1 MACMEHLKQKL
12 EEAAIPYSCGE
23 PLARHTSFQIGGPA
37 ALFCKPDTTQQLVN
51 AIVLCREENV
61 RTYILGNGSN
71 LLFSDNG
78 FDGVV
83 ICTRSIEPEIRVEGN
98 RITAGAGVSL
108 KQVCEEA
115 VRHALTGLEFAYGI
129 PGSLGGAVYMNAGAY
144 GGETRDVLLEVE
156 FLDEAGQVRS
166 LSASQLELG
175 YRTSIFART
184 GWCVLRAT
192 LQLSPGDP
200 VQIQAKMDDLMN
212 RRRQKQPL
220 EYPSAGS
227 AFKRPE
233 GAFAGSLIEQCGLR
247 GFRVGD
253 AAISEKHCGFIVN
266 LGHASCADVLELAR
280 QVSERVQ
287 QETGFVLE
295 KEIRVVE

>member
-1 MACMEHLKQKL
+1 MARMEHLKQKL

-37 ALFCKPDTTQQLVN
+37 ALFCTPHTTQQLIQ
-51 AIVLCREENV
+51 ALALCRTEDV
-61 RTYILGNGSN
+61 RTYILVNGSN
-71 LLFSDNG
+71 LLFSDKG

-83 ICTRSIEPEIRVEGN
+83 LCTRSLQPEIRVEGE
-98 RITAGAGVSL
+98 RIIAGAGVSL

-115 VRHALTGLEFAYGI
+115 AHQGLTGLEFAYGI

-144 GGETRDVLLEVE
+144 GGETRDVLLSVE
-156 FLDEAGQVRS
+156 FVDEAGQVRS
-166 LSASQLELG
+166 LPADQLELG
-175 YRTSIFART
+175 YRTSVFART
-184 GWCVLRAT
+184 GWCVLQAT
-192 LQLSPGDP
+192 LQLAKGNREE
-200 VQIQAKMDDLMN
+200 ILAKMDDLMN
-212 RRRQKQPL
+212 RRKEKQPL

-247 GFRVGD
+247 GYRVGD

-280 QVSERVQ
+280 QVSERVHQ
-287 QETGFVLE
+287 QTGFVLE

>member
-1 MACMEHLKQKL
+1 M
-12 EEAAIPYSCGE
+12 P
-23 PLARHTSFQIGGPA
+23 HTA
-37 ALFCKPDTTQQLVN
+37 QQLVQ
-51 AIVLCREENV
+51 AIGLCREEGV

-71 LLFSDNG
+71 LLFSDHG

-83 ICTRSIEPEIRVEGN
+83 VSTRSLEPEIRVEGD
-98 RITAGAGVSL
+98 RIIAGAGVSL

-115 VRHALTGLEFAYGI
+115 AYHSLTGLEFAYGI

-156 FLDEAGQVRS
+156 FLDETGQIRS
-166 LSASQLELG
+166 LPVSQLELG

-192 LQLSPGDP
+192 LQLHPGDS
-200 VQIQAKMDDLMN
+200 VQIQQKMDDLMN

-266 LGHASCADVLELAR
+266 LGHASCADVLELSR

-287 QETGFVLE
+287 RETGFVLE

>member
-1 MACMEHLKQKL
+1 MACMEHLKQQL

-37 ALFCKPDTTQQLVN
+37 ALFCTPHTTQQLIQ
-51 AIVLCREENV
+51 ALELCRAEGV

-71 LLFSDNG
+71 LLFSDKG

-83 ICTRSIEPEIRVEGN
+83 LCTRSIQPEIQVEGD
-98 RITAGAGVSL
+98 RIIAGAGMSL
-108 KQVCEEA
+108 QQVCEEA
-115 VRHALTGLEFAYGI
+115 ARHGLTGLEFAYGI

-156 FLDEAGQVRS
+156 FVDEAGQVRS
-166 LSASQLELG
+166 LPVDQLELG
-175 YRTSIFART
+175 YRTSVFART

-192 LQLSPGDP
+192 LQLAEGDRE
-200 VQIQAKMDDLMN
+200 QIQAKMDNLMN
-212 RRRQKQPL
+212 RRREKQPL

-247 GFRVGD
+247 GYRVGD

-280 QVSERVQ
+280 QVRDRVHQ
-287 QETGFVLE
+287 QTGFVLE

>member
-1 MACMEHLKQKL
+1 MKQQLLDTL
-12 EEAAIPYSCGE
+12 EQIAGKENIHPNE
-23 PLARHTSFQIGGPA
+23 PMSRHTTFRVGGPA
-37 ALFCKPDTTQQLVN
+37 DVLVTPE
-51 AIVLCREENV
+51 AEKLAAVTGACREAGAPY
-61 RTYILGNGSN
+61 YIVGNGSN
-71 LLFSDNG
+71 LLVGDG
-78 FDGVV
+78 GIRGVV
-83 ICTRSIEPEIRVEGN
+83 ILTRDGMDEISADGV
-98 RITAGAGVSL
+98 RITAGAGALLSRTASL
-108 KQVCEEA
+108 A
-115 VRHALTGLEFAYGI
+115 ASHALTGMEFAAGI
-129 PGSLGGAVYMNAGAY
+129 PGTIGGAVVMNAGAY
-144 GGETRDVLLEVE
+144 GGEMRDIIETVTVLDDTGAQHVLSVE
-156 FLDEAGQVRS
+156 E
-166 LSASQLELG
+166 LELG

-192 LQLSPGDP
+192 LQLHPGDS
-200 VQIQAKMDDLMN
+200 VQIQQKMDDLMN

-287 QETGFVLE
+287 RETGFVLE

>member
-37 ALFCKPDTTQQLVN
+37 ALFCTPHTTQQLIQ
-51 AIVLCREENV
+51 ALEFCRAESV

-71 LLFSDNG
+71 LLFSDEG

-83 ICTRSIEPEIRVEGN
+83 LCTRLIQPEIRVEGD
-98 RITAGAGVSL
+98 RMIAGAGVSL

-115 VRHALTGLEFAYGI
+115 ARQGLTGLEFAYGI

-156 FLDEAGQVRS
+156 FVDEAGQVRS
-166 LSASQLELG
+166 LPVDQLELG
-175 YRTSIFART
+175 YRTSVFART

-192 LQLSPGDP
+192 LQLAKGDRE
-200 VQIQAKMDDLMN
+200 QIQAKMDDLMN
-212 RRRQKQPL
+212 RRREKQPL

-247 GFRVGD
+247 GYRVGD

-280 QVSERVQ
+280 QVSDRVRQ
-287 QETGFVLE
+287 QTGFVLE

>member
-37 ALFCKPDTTQQLVN
+37 ALFCMPHTAQQLVQ
-51 AIVLCREENV
+51 AIGLCREEGV

-71 LLFSDNG
+71 LLFSDHG

-83 ICTRSIEPEIRVEGN
+83 VSTRSLEPKIRVEGD
-98 RITAGAGVSL
+98 RIIAGAGVSL

-115 VRHALTGLEFAYGI
+115 ACYSLTGLEFAYGI

-156 FLDEAGQVRS
+156 FLDEAGQIRS
-166 LSASQLELG
+166 LPVSQLELG

-192 LQLSPGDP
+192 LQLHPGDS
-200 VQIQAKMDDLMN
+200 VQIQQKMDDLMN

-280 QVSERVQ
+280 QVSERVHR
-287 QETGFVLE
+287 ETGFVLE

>member
-37 ALFCKPDTTQQLVN
+37 ALFCMPHTAQQLVQ
-51 AIVLCREENV
+51 AIGLCREEGV

-71 LLFSDNG
+71 LLFSDHG

-83 ICTRSIEPEIRVEGN
+83 VSTCSLEPEIRVEGD
-98 RITAGAGVSL
+98 RIIAGAGVSL

-115 VRHALTGLEFAYGI
+115 AYHSLTGLEFAYGI

-156 FLDEAGQVRS
+156 FLDEAGQIRS
-166 LSASQLELG
+166 LPVSQLELG

-192 LQLSPGDP
+192 LQLHPGDS
-200 VQIQAKMDDLMN
+200 VQIQQKLDDLMN

-287 QETGFVLE
+287 RETGFVLE

>member
-1 MACMEHLKQKL
+1 MACMEHLKHQL

-37 ALFCKPDTTQQLVN
+37 ALFCSPRTTEQLIQ
-51 AIVLCREENV
+51 AFALCREAGV

-71 LLFSDNG
+71 LLFSDKG
-78 FDGVV
+78 FDGAVL
-83 ICTRSIEPEIRVEGN
+83 CTRSLQPEIRVEGD
-98 RITAGAGVSL
+98 RIIAGAGVSL
-108 KQVCEEA
+108 QQVCEEA
-115 VRHALTGLEFAYGI
+115 ARYGLTGLEFAYGI

-144 GGETRDVLLEVE
+144 GGETRDVLAEVE
-156 FLDEAGQVRS
+156 FLDETGCVRT
-166 LSASQLELG
+166 LPASQLELG
-175 YRTSIFART
+175 YRTSVFART

-192 LQLSPGDP
+192 LQLAKGDRE
-200 VQIQAKMDDLMN
+200 QIQAKMDDLMN
-212 RRRQKQPL
+212 RRREKQPL
-220 EYPSAGS
+220 ELPSAGS

-280 QVSERVQ
+280 QVSERVHQ
-287 QETGFVLE
+287 QTGFVLE

>member
-37 ALFCKPDTTQQLVN
+37 ALFCMPHTAQQLVQ
-51 AIVLCREENV
+51 AIGLCREEGV

-71 LLFSDNG
+71 LLFSDHG

-83 ICTRSIEPEIRVEGN
+83 VSTRSLEPEIRVEGD
-98 RITAGAGVSL
+98 RIIAGAGVSL

-115 VRHALTGLEFAYGI
+115 AYHSLTGLEFAYGI

-156 FLDEAGQVRS
+156 FLDETGQIRS
-166 LSASQLELG
+166 LPVSQLELG

-192 LQLSPGDP
+192 LQLHPGDS
-200 VQIQAKMDDLMN
+200 VQIQQKMDDLMN

-280 QVSERVQ
+280 QVSDRVQ
-287 QETGFVLE
+287 RETGFVLE

>member
-37 ALFCKPDTTQQLVN
+37 ALFCMPHTAQQLVQ
-51 AIVLCREENV
+51 AIGLCREEGV

-71 LLFSDNG
+71 LLFSDHG

-83 ICTRSIEPEIRVEGN
+83 VSTRSLEPEIRVEGD
-98 RITAGAGVSL
+98 RIIAGAGVSL

-115 VRHALTGLEFAYGI
+115 ACYSLTGLEFAYGI

-156 FLDEAGQVRS
+156 FLDEAGRIRS
-166 LSASQLELG
+166 LPVSQLELG

-192 LQLSPGDP
+192 LQLHPGDS
-200 VQIQAKMDDLMN
+200 VQIQQKMDDLMN

-287 QETGFVLE
+287 RETGFVLE

>member
-37 ALFCKPDTTQQLVN
+37 ALFCMPHTAQQLVQ
-51 AIVLCREENV
+51 AIGLCREEGV

-71 LLFSDNG
+71 LLFSDHG

-83 ICTRSIEPEIRVEGN
+83 VSTRSLEPKIRVEGD
-98 RITAGAGVSL
+98 RIIAGAGVSL

-115 VRHALTGLEFAYGI
+115 ACYSLTGLEFAYGI

-156 FLDEAGQVRS
+156 FLDEAGQIRS
-166 LSASQLELG
+166 LPVSQLELG

-192 LQLSPGDP
+192 LQLHPGDS
-200 VQIQAKMDDLMN
+200 VQIQQKMDDLMN

-287 QETGFVLE
+287 RETGFVLE

>member
-37 ALFCKPDTTQQLVN
+37 ALFCMPHTEQQLVQ
-51 AIVLCREENV
+51 AIGLCREEGV

-71 LLFSDNG
+71 LLFSDHG

-83 ICTRSIEPEIRVEGN
+83 VSTRSLEPEIRVEGD
-98 RITAGAGVSL
+98 RIIAGAGVSL

-115 VRHALTGLEFAYGI
+115 ARHSLTGLEFAYGI

-156 FLDEAGQVRS
+156 FLDEAGQIRS
-166 LSASQLELG
+166 LPLSQLELG

-192 LQLSPGDP
+192 LQLRPGDS
-200 VQIQAKMDDLMN
+200 VQIQQKMDDLMN

-287 QETGFVLE
+287 RETGFVLE

>member
-37 ALFCKPDTTQQLVN
+37 ALFCMPHTAQQLVQ
-51 AIVLCREENV
+51 AIGLCREKGV

-71 LLFSDNG
+71 LLFSDHG

-83 ICTRSIEPEIRVEGN
+83 VSTRSLEPKIRVEGD
-98 RITAGAGVSL
+98 RIIAGAGVSL

-115 VRHALTGLEFAYGI
+115 ACYSLTGLEFAYGI

-156 FLDEAGQVRS
+156 FLDEAGQIRS
-166 LSASQLELG
+166 LPVSQLELG

-192 LQLSPGDP
+192 LQLHPGDS
-200 VQIQAKMDDLMN
+200 VQIQQKMDDLMN

-287 QETGFVLE
+287 RETGFVLE

>member
-12 EEAAIPYSCGE
+12 EEAEIPYSCGE
-23 PLARHTSFQIGGPA
+23 SLARHTSFQIGGPA
-37 ALFCKPDTTQQLVN
+37 ALFCTPHTARQLIR
-51 AIVLCREENV
+51 ALELCRTEGV

-71 LLFSDNG
+71 LLFSDKG
-78 FDGVV
+78 FDGV
-83 ICTRSIEPEIRVEGN
+83 ILCTRAIQPEIRVEGE
-98 RITAGAGVSL
+98 RIIAGAGVSL

-115 VRHALTGLEFAYGI
+115 ACQGLTGLEFAYGI

-156 FLDEAGQVRS
+156 FVDESGQVRS
-166 LSASQLELG
+166 LPVDQLELG
-175 YRTSIFART
+175 YRTSIFSRT

-192 LQLSPGDP
+192 LQLAKGDRDK
-200 VQIQAKMDDLMN
+200 IQAKMEDLME
-212 RRRQKQPL
+212 RRREKQPL

-247 GFRVGD
+247 GYRVGD

-266 LGHASCADVLELAR
+266 LGNASCADVLELAR
-280 QVSERVQ
+280 QVSDRVQ
-287 QETGFVLE
+287 RETGFVLE

>member
-12 EEAAIPYSCGE
+12 EEAEIPYSCGE

-37 ALFCKPDTTQQLVN
+37 ALFCMPRTTQQLIQ
-51 AIVLCREENV
+51 AAALCRAAGV
-61 RTYILGNGSN
+61 RLYILGNGSN

-78 FDGVV
+78 FDGMVL
-83 ICTRSIEPEIRVEGN
+83 CTRELQPEIHVEGE
-98 RITAGAGVSL
+98 RIIAGAGMSL

-115 VRHALTGLEFAYGI
+115 ARHGLTGMEFAYGI
-129 PGSLGGAVYMNAGAY
+129 PGSVGGAVYMNAGAY
-144 GGETRDVLLEVE
+144 GGETRDVLLEAE
-156 FLDEAGQVRS
+156 FLDEAGQVRT
-166 LSASQLELG
+166 LPVSQLELG
-175 YRTSIFART
+175 YRTSVFART
-184 GWCVLRAT
+184 GWCVLRVT
-192 LQLSPGDP
+192 IQLAKGDP
-200 VQIQAKMDDLMN
+200 IEIRAKMDDLMN
-212 RRRQKQPL
+212 RRREKQPL

-247 GFRVGD
+247 GYRVGD

-266 LGHASCADVLELAR
+266 LGHASCADVLELAQ
-280 QVSERVQ
+280 QVSERVKQ
-287 QETGFVLE
+287 QTGFVLE

>member
-37 ALFCKPDTTQQLVN
+37 ALFCMPHTAQQLVQ
-51 AIVLCREENV
+51 AIGLCREEGV

-71 LLFSDNG
+71 LLFSDHG

-83 ICTRSIEPEIRVEGN
+83 VSTRSLEPEIRVEGE
-98 RITAGAGVSL
+98 RIIAGAGVSL

-115 VRHALTGLEFAYGI
+115 ACYSLTGLEFAYGI

-156 FLDEAGQVRS
+156 FLDEAGRIRS
-166 LSASQLELG
+166 LPVSQLELG

-192 LQLSPGDP
+192 LQLHPGDS
-200 VQIQAKMDDLMN
+200 VQIQQKMDDLMN

-287 QETGFVLE
+287 RETGFVLE

>member
-37 ALFCKPDTTQQLVN
+37 ALFCTPHTTQQLIQ
-51 AIVLCREENV
+51 ALALCREADI

-71 LLFSDNG
+71 LLFSDKG

-83 ICTRSIEPEIRVEGN
+83 LCTRLIQPEIRVEED
-98 RITAGAGVSL
+98 RIVAGAGVSL

-115 VRHALTGLEFAYGI
+115 ASQGLTGLEFAYGI

-156 FLDEAGQVRS
+156 FVDESGQVRS
-166 LSASQLELG
+166 LPVDQLELG

-192 LQLSPGDP
+192 LQLAKGDRE
-200 VQIQAKMDDLMN
+200 QIRAKMDDLMN
-212 RRRQKQPL
+212 RRREKQPL

-247 GFRVGD
+247 GYRVGD

-266 LGHASCADVLELAR
+266 LGNASCADVLELAR
-280 QVSERVQ
+280 QVSDRVQ

>member
-37 ALFCKPDTTQQLVN
+37 ALFCTPHTAQQLVQ
-51 AIVLCREENV
+51 AIGLCREEGV

-71 LLFSDNG
+71 LLFSDHG

-83 ICTRSIEPEIRVEGN
+83 VSTRSLEPKIRVEGD
-98 RITAGAGVSL
+98 RIIAGAGVSL

-115 VRHALTGLEFAYGI
+115 ACYSLTGLEFAYGI

-156 FLDEAGQVRS
+156 FLDEAGQIRS
-166 LSASQLELG
+166 LPVSQLELG

-192 LQLSPGDP
+192 LQLHPGDS
-200 VQIQAKMDDLMN
+200 VQIQQKMDDLMN

-287 QETGFVLE
+287 RETGFVLE

>member
-37 ALFCKPDTTQQLVN
+37 ALFCMPHTAQQLVQ
-51 AIVLCREENV
+51 AIGLCREEGV

-71 LLFSDNG
+71 LLFSDHG

-83 ICTRSIEPEIRVEGN
+83 VSTRSLEPEIRVEGD
-98 RITAGAGVSL
+98 RIIAGAGVSL

-115 VRHALTGLEFAYGI
+115 AYHSLTGLEFAYGI

-156 FLDEAGQVRS
+156 FLDEAGQIRS
-166 LSASQLELG
+166 LPVSQLELG

-192 LQLSPGDP
+192 LQLHPGDS
-200 VQIQAKMDDLMN
+200 VQIQQKMDDLMN

-280 QVSERVQ
+280 QVS
-287 QETGFVLE
+287 
-295 KEIRVVE
+295 

>member
-1 MACMEHLKQKL
+1 MACTEHLKQQL

-37 ALFCKPDTTQQLVN
+37 TLFCMPRTTEQLVK
-51 AIVLCREENV
+51 AFELCRKQNL

-83 ICTRSIEPEIRVEGN
+83 LCTRMMEPEIRTQGD
-98 RITAGAGVSL
+98 RITVGAGVSL

-115 VRHALTGLEFAYGI
+115 ACQGLTGLEFAYGI
-129 PGSLGGAVYMNAGAY
+129 PGSVGGAVYMNAGAY

-156 FLDEAGQVRS
+156 FLDEKGTVRS
-166 LSASQLELG
+166 LPVSQLELG

-184 GWCVLRAT
+184 GWCVLRVT
-192 LQLSPGDP
+192 FQLAKGDAA
-200 VQIQAKMDDLMN
+200 QIRTKMEDLMN
-212 RRRQKQPL
+212 RRREKQPL

-287 QETGFVLE
+287 QQTGFVLE

>member
-37 ALFCKPDTTQQLVN
+37 ALFCMPHTAQQLVQ
-51 AIVLCREENV
+51 AIRLCREEGV

-71 LLFSDNG
+71 LLFSDHG

-83 ICTRSIEPEIRVEGN
+83 VSTRSLEPEIRVEGD
-98 RITAGAGVSL
+98 RIIAGAGVSL

-115 VRHALTGLEFAYGI
+115 ACHSLTGLEFAYGI

-156 FLDEAGQVRS
+156 FLDEAGQIRS
-166 LSASQLELG
+166 LPVSQLELG

-192 LQLSPGDP
+192 LQLHPGDS
-200 VQIQAKMDDLMN
+200 VQIQQKMDDLMN

-287 QETGFVLE
+287 RETGFVLE